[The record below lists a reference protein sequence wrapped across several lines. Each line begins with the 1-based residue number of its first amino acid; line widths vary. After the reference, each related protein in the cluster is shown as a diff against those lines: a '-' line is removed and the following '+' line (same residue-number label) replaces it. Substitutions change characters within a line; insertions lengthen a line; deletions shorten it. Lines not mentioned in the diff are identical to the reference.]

1 MRRRRNLSLGTFE
14 RPYHWEE
21 IMFYVA
27 IIDHTNKKI
36 LYPEQFESKEDAARR
51 RGHLDLHWKK
61 RHASYRKQ
69 KVL

>member
-1 MRRRRNLSLGTFE
+1 
-14 RPYHWEE
+14 
-21 IMFYVA
+21 MFYVA